1 MKNFL
6 IITAH
11 VEGLNY
17 IDICQNQ
24 YDCVICAD
32 GGLEIAGSL
41 GLTPDLLI
49 GDYDSGQLPENREVI
64 RLPME
69 KDMTDSE
76 AALDLA
82 VSEGGENIIILGG
95 LGGRFDHT
103 MGNIGLLAKYCG
115 RLHELA
121 FVDGYNRVSM
131 LEPGCYDIPKNNYR
145 YMGLIAY
152 GGSVKDLTLRGV
164 KYPLTKYPLRD
175 DTSLGVS
182 NEITASAASLRFSAG
197 RLLLVFSDDTPQ
209 SGTISPAP
217 LWSRSL

>member
-1 MKNFL
+1 
-6 IITAH
+6 
-11 VEGLNY
+11 
-17 IDICQNQ
+17 
-24 YDCVICAD
+24 
-32 GGLEIAGSL
+32 
-41 GLTPDLLI
+41 
-49 GDYDSGQLPENREVI
+49 
-64 RLPME
+64 ME

-115 RLHELA
+115 RLRELA

-131 LEPGCYDIPKNNYR
+131 LEPGCYDIPENNYR